1 MAHEPEPL
9 SSEPESRDARVI
21 PIGLGYRPA
30 ATPGAPRLSPPAGQG
45 VDQDTDLPVTGEVVD
60 VEPVDLP
67 EVAADTGTWL
77 DQRRAYLDDA
87 PAIIPSYLRS
97 ADEFAQAARWITA
110 YYAHIFA
117 FHATRL
123 PIYLL
128 RLVARSPR
136 GAARLLVRWARWVS
150 DAEARPLIR
159 EAAGRELQVN
169 LGDGVVKHSGGDA
182 QRYLMLTTRHDQRV
196 RGRAAVTA
204 VVAVPV
210 SVCLVAA
217 TLTLPTWAIGTGIV
231 GVLAL
236 LGVAGRQP
244 DKPVI
249 SRYVAVQQQRPVT
262 SDEIV
267 DALAAIGIKG
277 EVEFVAPIQTDGPG
291 WRAEFDLPP
300 GVLAETV
307 LEKRKSLAGAMR
319 RPLTTVWPETD
330 PDAHPGRCV
339 LWVAKQDPSKARRR
353 LWPLLSDGRTDMFDE
368 FPFGFDPR
376 GRVVS
381 LNLMYTN
388 LLIGGVPG
396 SGKTSAVLV
405 IALAAAL
412 DPQCEMWVYELK
424 GSGDLDPVR
433 PVCHRYVSGDD
444 DEDCR
449 AALDALRALEQE
461 MNRRKT
467 VIRDLPVEAVPNGR
481 KVYPHLAERRELGLW
496 PLVAI
501 FDECHTLFEH
511 EEYGKEAAEIAGR
524 LIRKARAYGIILVL
538 TTQRPDARSL
548 PTVVSG
554 NVSTRFCLAVVGQQA
569 NDMVLGTSMYRNGI
583 RATMFDPRKEAG
595 TGWLSRSAHDNRIVR
610 AAFLTQ
616 DEAMAVGRRALAM
629 RRAAGTLTGQAAGE
643 QVTPVDTTTIVDHL
657 RAVWPDGADRVH
669 SHRLVEALADYRP
682 DLYGAWL
689 DEEDPAARSSLLT
702 AALRPHRIR
711 TVQLTIRDCCG
722 GAKGVRWDDLVRAA
736 GNANADE

>member
-30 ATPGAPRLSPPAGQG
+30 ATPGAPRLSPPADQG

-110 YYAHIFA
+110 YYAHVLA

-204 VVAVPV
+204 MVAVPV

-376 GRVVS
+376 GRVVT

>member
-1 MAHEPEPL
+1 MAHELGQISPEP
-9 SSEPESRDARVI
+9 EPRDARVI
-21 PIGLGYRPA
+21 PMPVGLGYRPA
-30 ATPGAPRLSPPAGQG
+30 ATPGAPRLSPPADLDVEQG
-45 VDQDTDLPVTGEVVD
+45 TDQAIGEAID

-77 DQRRAYLDDA
+77 DQRRAYLEEA
-87 PAIIPSYLRS
+87 PDIIPPYLRS
-97 ADEFAQAARWITA
+97 AEEFAQAARWITA
-110 YYAHIFA
+110 YYAHVWA

-159 EAAGRELQVN
+159 EVAGRELQVS
-169 LGDGVVKHSGGDA
+169 LGDGVVKHVGGDA

-196 RGRAAVTA
+196 KGRAAVTA

-217 TLTLPTWAIGTGIV
+217 TLTLPVWAIGAGIT

-249 SRYVAVQQQRPVT
+249 SRYVAVQHQRPVT
-262 SDEIV
+262 STEIV

-277 EVEFVAPIQTDGPG
+277 EIEFVAPIQVDGPG

-307 LEKRKSLAGAMR
+307 LEKRKQLAGAMR
-319 RPLTTVWPETD
+319 RPLTTVWPEAD

-339 LWVAKQDPSKARRR
+339 LWVAKQDPAKARRR
-353 LWPLLSDGRTDMFDE
+353 IWPLLRDGRADMFED

-376 GRVVS
+376 GRVVH

-433 PVCHRYVSGDD
+433 PVCHRRS
-444 DEDCR
+444 E
-449 AALDALRALEQE
+449 
-461 MNRRKT
+461 
-467 VIRDLPVEAVPNGR
+467 
-481 KVYPHLAERRELGLW
+481 ERR
-496 PLVAI
+496 V
-501 FDECHTLFEH
+501 
-511 EEYGKEAAEIAGR
+511 
-524 LIRKARAYGIILVL
+524 
-538 TTQRPDARSL
+538 
-548 PTVVSG
+548 
-554 NVSTRFCLAVVGQQA
+554 
-569 NDMVLGTSMYRNGI
+569 
-583 RATMFDPRKEAG
+583 
-595 TGWLSRSAHDNRIVR
+595 
-610 AAFLTQ
+610 
-616 DEAMAVGRRALAM
+616 
-629 RRAAGTLTGQAAGE
+629 
-643 QVTPVDTTTIVDHL
+643 
-657 RAVWPDGADRVH
+657 
-669 SHRLVEALADYRP
+669 
-682 DLYGAWL
+682 
-689 DEEDPAARSSLLT
+689 
-702 AALRPHRIR
+702 
-711 TVQLTIRDCCG
+711 
-722 GAKGVRWDDLVRAA
+722 
-736 GNANADE
+736 

>member
-97 ADEFAQAARWITA
+97 ADEFTQAARWITA